1 MKYFDT
7 HMHFFP
13 DKLAGKALPKLRE
26 ISKCETY
33 SDGTRQGTLDN
44 LAAWDC
50 SGGMVLHIATNAHQQ
65 TSVNNFAQE
74 SQHGNLYCFGSVYPF
89 ADNALEEVAR
99 VKEMGLYGLKFHPD
113 YQEFMVADE
122 AALPI
127 YAQAERL
134 GLPVAF
140 HTGRDPLSPDLIH
153 CPSDQL
159 AKVADMFPKL
169 TIIAAHMGGMDM
181 PDKAAKYLAGKRNVY
196 FVHGFCLPLSH
207 RFPAGRADSAPR
219 SGPGALCHRLSLEHR
234 PRRAGSAVGRRALP
248 RRLGAGC
255 LSERGGAFRH
265 HRLTF
270 PGETGRIRKT
280 LLNKGDPP

>member
-33 SDGTRQGTLDN
+33 SDGTRQGTVDN

-50 SGGMVLHIATNAHQQ
+50 QGGMVLHIATNAHQQ
-65 TSVNNFAQE
+65 TSVNNFAKE
-74 SQHGNLYCFGSVYPF
+74 SQYGNLYCFGSVYPF
-89 ADNALEEVAR
+89 AENALEELHR
-99 VKEMGLYGLKFHPD
+99 VKELGLYGIKFHPD
-113 YQEFMVADE
+113 YQEFMVADD
-122 AALPI
+122 AVLPI
-127 YAQAERL
+127 YAEAERL

-140 HTGRDPLSPDLIH
+140 HTGRDPLSPNLVH

-181 PDKAAKYLAGKRNVY
+181 PEKAAKYLAGKRNVY
-196 FVHGFCLPLSH
+196 FDTAFASHFLTASQLGELIQLHG
-207 RFPAGRADSAPR
+207 ADRVLFATDCPWSTAPDER
-219 SGPGALCHRLSLEHR
+219 ELL
-234 PRRAGSAVGRRALP
+234 
-248 RRLGAGC
+248 LGAG
-255 LSERGGAFRH
+255 LSPADLERVAYRNAEELFGI
-265 HRLTF
+265 TV
-270 PGETGRIRKT
+270 
-280 LLNKGDPP
+280 